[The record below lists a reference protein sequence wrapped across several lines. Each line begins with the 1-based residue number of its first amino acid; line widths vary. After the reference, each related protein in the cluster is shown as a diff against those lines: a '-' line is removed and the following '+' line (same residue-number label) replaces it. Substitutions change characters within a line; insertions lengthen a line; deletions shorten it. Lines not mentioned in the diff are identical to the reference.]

1 MYENITFQEG
11 IATDYTLTNGDYG
24 LAYGEL
30 YAGRLPNYH
39 RFDLS
44 AKRRFSI
51 GKRSILDVNFS
62 VTNVYNRNNI
72 FYFDRITYTRVDQLP
87 ILWSAGLTFSF

>member
-1 MYENITFQEG
+1 MYENITFNDG
-11 IATDYTLTNGDYG
+11 IPTDYTLENGEFGVALGD
-24 LAYGEL
+24 L

-39 RFDLS
+39 RFDIS

-51 GKRSILDVNFS
+51 GKRSVLDVNFS

-72 FYFDRITYTRVDQLP
+72 FYFDRLTFTRVDQLP
-87 ILWSAGLTFSF
+87 IIWSAGMTFNF